1 MKVAIARN
9 MPKLYVKFFI
19 LIMNMI
25 STRMVI
31 LGYAAYEISNSN
43 NGGWVGQGV
52 CKLLINSKLV
62 DDDVRYEKTFCM
74 FNVDFD

>member
-43 NGGWVGQGV
+43 NGGWV

-62 DDDVRYEKTFCM
+62 DDDVRHEKTFCM